1 MKLLYKL
8 CKLVFL
14 VAFIFGGWVLAAA
27 SLHVVRAPGSILWN
41 KVPLNIQ
48 LVPKN
53 TLTFKQ
59 TFVDT
64 TKWTVADVKAH
75 PDFVERLH
83 QVNKDDLIKEAEG
96 RPDPAQ
102 ATASTVTPSLSS
114 SATLEKHAVDPSSTP
129 TPRASETQV
138 TPPVSAT
145 PATPTEEKPKPKSI
159 FDFSK

>member
-1 MKLLYKL
+1 MKKLFKL
-8 CKLVFL
+8 CKFVFL

-41 KVPLNIQ
+41 KVPLNVQ
-48 LVPKN
+48 VVPKN

-64 TKWTVADVKAH
+64 TKWTVADIKAH
-75 PDFVERLH
+75 PEFVERLH
-83 QVNKDDLIKEAEG
+83 QTNKDELIKEAEG
-96 RPDPAQ
+96 KPDPGQ
-102 ATASTVTPSLSS
+102 ATASAVTPSLSS

-129 TPRASETQV
+129 TPRAAERKT
-138 TPPVSAT
+138 TPATAAPAT
-145 PATPTEEKPKPKSI
+145 PADEKPKPKSI